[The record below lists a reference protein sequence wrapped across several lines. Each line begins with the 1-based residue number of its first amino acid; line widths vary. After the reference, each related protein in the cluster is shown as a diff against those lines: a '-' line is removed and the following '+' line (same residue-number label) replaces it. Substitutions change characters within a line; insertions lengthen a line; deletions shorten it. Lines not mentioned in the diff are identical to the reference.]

1 MENLKINILS
11 KEEIE
16 EIHKATMKVLADPG
30 ILVDSQEARD
40 LFKKNGCE
48 VDDETK
54 MVKIPESVVKKALS
68 TVPKEFVLYSRDGKH
83 NVQFKSDGSVV
94 NNNTFGIG
102 TKIIEYAG
110 NGQYIDRES
119 TLKDLGDIAKVA
131 DYCDNIDFFC
141 SPVSAMD
148 LADDPVRTL
157 KEMKAL
163 LVNSVKPIDLDSDSE
178 FFEEYFEMV
187 AACYG
192 GDKERAKREP
202 INTVGCC
209 PASPLQLDAELCAT
223 ALTGPKY
230 GFPLSMTSMVMA
242 SASGPIYSAGTLVIH
257 NAEVLTALML
267 AQLNK
272 PGCKVIYSQA
282 TTIFDFINA
291 SAPIGAP
298 EIGMFASACAKLAQ
312 HYHIPCMVAGC
323 TSDAK
328 KPGVQSGLE
337 KAMTCLTSCLGGSS
351 TVFGAGMIDLGNSY
365 SKEQLLIDNEIIKMV
380 RQIRRGIKVN
390 DETID
395 LEEIRGVGIG
405 NDFLGQMST
414 LANIDSLSNP
424 KFLERGQYG
433 DWVKAGCP
441 DAADLAHEM
450 VVEILSKPPLN
461 PIEDEKRAKIDAI
474 LAAKRKELEAAQ

>member
-48 VDDETK
+48 VDDET
-54 MVKIPESVVKKALS
+54 MIVKIPEAVVNKALS
-68 TVPKEFVLYSRDGKH
+68 TIPPEFTLYSRDGKH
-83 NVQFKSDGSVV
+83 DMQWKSDGSIT

-192 GDKERAKREP
+192 GDKERAKRE
-202 INTVGCC
+202 
-209 PASPLQLDAELCAT
+209 ARAA
-223 ALTGPKY
+223 K
-230 GFPLSMTSMVMA
+230 MMA
-242 SASGPIYSAGTLVIH
+242 SRERMLQQQQQYEKSKSG
-257 NAEVLTALML
+257 NNN
-267 AQLNK
+267 NK
-272 PGCKVIYSQA
+272 KKNQA
-282 TTIFDFINA
+282 
-291 SAPIGAP
+291 
-298 EIGMFASACAKLAQ
+298 
-312 HYHIPCMVAGC
+312 
-323 TSDAK
+323 AK
-328 KPGVQSGLE
+328 KPE
-337 KAMTCLTSCLGGSS
+337 K
-351 TVFGAGMIDLGNSY
+351 
-365 SKEQLLIDNEIIKMV
+365 
-380 RQIRRGIKVN
+380 
-390 DETID
+390 
-395 LEEIRGVGIG
+395 
-405 NDFLGQMST
+405 
-414 LANIDSLSNP
+414 
-424 KFLERGQYG
+424 
-433 DWVKAGCP
+433 KAGTNENGRVGQRP
-441 DAADLAHEM
+441 YARGRAYSEHHY
-450 VVEILSKPPLN
+450 
-461 PIEDEKRAKIDAI
+461 DE
-474 LAAKRKELEAAQ
+474 

>member
-230 GFPLSMTSMVMA
+230 GFPVNILSMAMA
-242 SASGPIYSAGTLVIH
+242 AASSPIYLAGTLVTH
-257 NAEVLTALML
+257 NAEVLSGIVLVQL
-267 AQLNK
+267 AF
-272 PGCKVIYSQA
+272 PGHPVIY
-282 TTIFDFINA
+282 
-291 SAPIGAP
+291 
-298 EIGMFASACAKLAQ
+298 
-312 HYHIPCMVAGC
+312 
-323 TSDAK
+323 
-328 KPGVQSGLE
+328 
-337 KAMTCLTSCLGGSS
+337 GSS
-351 TVFGAGMIDLGNSY
+351 TTCFDFYSESAPVGSPEIAMIGAG
-365 SKEQLLIDNEIIKMV
+365 V
-380 RQIRRGIKVN
+380 A
-390 DETID
+390 
-395 LEEIRGVGIG
+395 
-405 NDFLGQMST
+405 T
-414 LANIDSLSNP
+414 LA
-424 KFLERGQYG
+424 QYYG
-433 DWVKAGCP
+433 IPSIVAG
-441 DAADLAHEM
+441 
-450 VVEILSKPPLN
+450 S
-461 PIEDEKRAKIDAI
+461 
-474 LAAKRKELEAAQ
+474 